1 MTSVRASQPQHS
13 SRAHSHAPSRAR
25 FLVWFSVLL
34 LVAFASFI
42 AGICL
47 GPTSVSAPD
56 TMSILGHHLS
66 QILPGSTHS
75 TDPAATTSWPQD
87 PQKDSIVWQLRTPRV
102 ILAAI
107 VGAALALAG
116 MVLQAVVRNLLADP
130 YILGIHSGASCGAA
144 AAIVLGI
151 GAQFGDY
158 ALQGSAFLGA
168 LAATAVVFGVAL
180 SSGKLTSLRVL
191 LTGVAIGYALS
202 AATSFLIFASDSP
215 EASRSIMF
223 WLLGSLGLANFNGV
237 LLVTLITT
245 AVVAVAFILLAPRI
259 DALSSGDATSLA
271 VGINPATLRAVLL
284 GLSSLLIGVVVAMS
298 GAIGFIGLIIPH
310 IARRLVGSKHRWAL
324 PISAVLGAILLIW
337 ADILSRVVLA
347 PQEIPVGIVTA
358 LLGAPF
364 IIPLIKRAYPA
375 SSN

>member
-1 MTSVRASQPQHS
+1 MPTRPTRAL
-13 SRAHSHAPSRAR
+13 A
-25 FLVWFSVLL
+25 W
-34 LVAFASFI
+34 LVALLIAAAASII
-42 AGICL
+42 AGLCL
-47 GPTSVSAPD
+47 GPTSVTIPQALGV
-56 TMSILGHHLS
+56 LGHHLPQTLS
-66 QILPGSTHS
+66 GTAPAHTTPWPTDST
-75 TDPAATTSWPQD
+75 A
-87 PQKDSIVWQLRTPRV
+87 DSIVWQLRTPRV
-102 ILAAI
+102 ILAAT
-107 VGAALALAG
+107 VGAALAVTG

-168 LAATAVVFGVAL
+168 LAATAIVFGVAMSTGRL
-180 SSGKLTSLRVL
+180 SSLRVL

-202 AATSFLIFASDSP
+202 AATSFLIFASDSA
-215 EASRSIMF
+215 EASRSVMF
-223 WLLGSLGLANFNGV
+223 WLLGSLGLATFDGT
-237 LLVTLITT
+237 LLVTLIVT
-245 AVVAVAFILLAPRI
+245 AVVAALFILLSPRI
-259 DALSSGDATSLA
+259 DALSSGDAISLA
-271 VGINPATLRAVLL
+271 VGINPNVLRAILL

-310 IARRLVGSKHRWAL
+310 IARRLVGARHRWAL
-324 PISAVLGAILLIW
+324 PISAVLGAILLLW
-337 ADILSRVVLA
+337 ADVVSRMILA

-375 SSN
+375 SSS

>member
-1 MTSVRASQPQHS
+1 MN
-13 SRAHSHAPSRAR
+13 
-25 FLVWFSVLL
+25 
-34 LVAFASFI
+34 
-42 AGICL
+42 
-47 GPTSVSAPD
+47 APD
-56 TMSILGHHLS
+56 TLSILGHHLA
-66 QILPGSTHS
+66 QILPG
-75 TDPAATTSWPQD
+75 TDPAATTPWPQD
-87 PQKDSIVWQLRTPRV
+87 PQKDAIVWQLRTPRV

-107 VGAALALAG
+107 VGSALALTG

-271 VGINPATLRAVLL
+271 VGINPTTLRAVLL

>member
-1 MTSVRASQPQHS
+1 M
-13 SRAHSHAPSRAR
+13 
-25 FLVWFSVLL
+25 
-34 LVAFASFI
+34 
-42 AGICL
+42 
-47 GPTSVSAPD
+47 
-56 TMSILGHHLS
+56 
-66 QILPGSTHS
+66 
-75 TDPAATTSWPQD
+75 
-87 PQKDSIVWQLRTPRV
+87 

-107 VGAALALAG
+107 VGSALALAG

-271 VGINPATLRAVLL
+271 VGINPTTLRAVLL

>member
-1 MTSVRASQPQHS
+1 M
-13 SRAHSHAPSRAR
+13 
-25 FLVWFSVLL
+25 LL

-47 GPTSVSAPD
+47 GPTSVNAPD
-56 TMSILGHHLS
+56 TLSILGHHLA
-66 QILPGSTHS
+66 QILPG
-75 TDPAATTSWPQD
+75 TDPAATTPWPQD
-87 PQKDSIVWQLRTPRV
+87 PQKDAIVWQLRTPRV

-107 VGAALALAG
+107 VGSALALTG

-271 VGINPATLRAVLL
+271 VGINPTTLRAVLL